1 MEKIITIASQKGGV
15 GKTTIAL
22 NLAYSLG
29 RLGSRVLLIDGDPQG
44 GIAIASNLRGETKLG
59 LIDLMKNNCRPEEIM
74 KATRDDSMRIVG
86 IGQLEPEDVFILEE
100 EARSG
105 SLAMMIKSLTS
116 GFDYIVIDS
125 PAGVGGIV
133 SSILSISHSAMMIV
147 NCRSISLK
155 TIPIFLKLMKEIKAK
170 QNPSLEFEGVV
181 INMLNRE
188 NGLENQILEQIR
200 QSLPSD
206 AIFRT
211 IVPFDEYFE
220 KASLHAVPVA
230 LMPKGLVAAKP
241 FFELALEL
249 KVRENKVEAGED
261 DGEQIM
267 GLF

>member
-29 RLGSRVLLIDGDPQG
+29 KLGNRVLLIDGDPQG

-59 LIDLMKNNCRPEEIM
+59 LIDLMKNNCKPEEIM
-74 KATRDDSMRIVG
+74 KATRDDSMHIVG
-86 IGQLEPEDVFILEE
+86 IGQLEPEDVFVLEE

-105 SLAMMIKSLTS
+105 SLAMMIQSLTK
-116 GFDYIVIDS
+116 GYDYIVIDS

-133 SSILSISHSAMMIV
+133 SSIMSISHSAMMVV

-155 TIPIFLKLMKEIKAK
+155 TIPIFLKLMREIKAK
-170 QNPSLEFEGVV
+170 QNPGLELEGVV

-188 NGLENQILEQIR
+188 NGLENQILDQIR

-206 AIFRT
+206 ALFRT
-211 IVPFDEYFE
+211 IIPYEDYYE